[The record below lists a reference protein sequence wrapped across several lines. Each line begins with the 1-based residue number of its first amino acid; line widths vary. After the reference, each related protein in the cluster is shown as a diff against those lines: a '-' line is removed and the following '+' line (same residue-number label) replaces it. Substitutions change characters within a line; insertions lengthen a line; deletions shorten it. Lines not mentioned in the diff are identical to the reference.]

1 MGNNLFHW
9 EEESVGEGRD
19 AFKVKGRK
27 FKLINASGQEI
38 ELEIGETFWV
48 VDEATGRNGQ
58 NVFFLEQAYEDDK
71 PLEWFPKLCVH
82 LDWDEDIKEYAEEH
96 CWGNLNADEQRMMD
110 ECPVIERF
118 AGSGLST
125 DGSIMCPLCN
135 DD

>member
-1 MGNNLFHW
+1 MTHKQYHW

-110 ECPVIERF
+110 ECPVIEMF

-135 DD
+135 CD